1 MTHLDSTLNLLLALL
16 CACANAV
23 MTHTWSGD
31 SWTASCPITFAQRT
45 VISTRLVV
53 YECKYPKIKA
63 DSLYFTRTV
72 IKLKTANRNLMEDF
86 PIRQFRFETKTN
98 VLAFTS
104 TNWLHFVWVWVCVS
118 VCRLHKHLSIIPLDN
133 QTPTAFKFPLQLTI
147 KCVPWRLTNHLD
159 SCRWIH

>member
-31 SWTASCPITFAQRT
+31 SWTTSCPITFAQRT

-63 DSLYFTRTV
+63 DSLYFTWTV
-72 IKLKTANRNLMEDF
+72 IKLKTANRNLMDDF

-98 VLAFTS
+98 VLAFKW
-104 TNWLHFVWVWVCVS
+104 TNWLNFVWVWVS
-118 VCRLHKHLSIIPLDN
+118 AGYINIYPSIHSITKPPL
-133 QTPTAFKFPLQLTI
+133 
-147 KCVPWRLTNHLD
+147 
-159 SCRWIH
+159 RWSFHNNSLLNVYPEG